1 MDQFHRPFTYKHG
14 MNSSQPLPSLF
25 IRSIGE
31 AALSLIP
38 PGATGRVMAVVSK
51 ATYLQL
57 ETDELLWLTTGVH
70 SRHRRELCLESA
82 LPKLA
87 VGDRFHLGERVL
99 LMENGLRMDFSHAG
113 VWHAP
118 SPTRPM
124 PSTAIPAVVMPYF
137 LNFVDELAPAGTGRL
152 IPQILSAALHH
163 EISLPQARKSPPSF
177 FNLKAIFQVIRHGQ
191 RRDFP
196 GMLEAARSLVGLGE
210 GLTPSG
216 DDFLGGLFFCLYLL
230 RQTGNPDLRMK
241 DWNPTA
247 FVNECKPRTNLVSYT
262 LLKDNALGHSVEP
275 LHLFANAWLTGR
287 PESLRGCTMELVAVG
302 ASTGWDM
309 LTGFLT
315 GMCVTFP

>member
-1 MDQFHRPFTYKHG
+1 

-25 IRSIGE
+25 IRSVGE
-31 AALSLIP
+31 AALSHLP
-38 PGATGRVMAVVSK
+38 PGAKGSVMAVVSR
-51 ATYLQL
+51 AIYLQM
-57 ETDELLWLTTGVH
+57 ENDELFWLTTGMH
-70 SRHRRELCLESA
+70 ARHRRELCLESS
-82 LPKLA
+82 LPTLA
-87 VGDRFHLGERVL
+87 VGDRFRLGERVL
-99 LMENGLRMDFSHAG
+99 VMDRGLCMDFSRAG

-137 LNFVDELAPAGTGRL
+137 LNFVDELAPAGAGRL
-152 IPQILSAALHH
+152 IPQILGTTLH
-163 EISLPQARKSPPSF
+163 IDSSIPQPRQSTPSF
-177 FNLKAIFQVIRHGQ
+177 FDLEAIYQVIRHGQ
-191 RRDFP
+191 QRDFP
-196 GMLEAARSLVGLGE
+196 HLLEAARSLVGLGE

-216 DDFLGGLFFCLYLL
+216 DDFLGGLFFCLHLL

-241 DWNPTA
+241 DWDPAA
-247 FVNECKPRTNLVSYT
+247 FVDECKPRTNLVSYT
-262 LLKDNALGHSVEP
+262 LLKDNSLGHSVEP

-287 PESLRGCTMELVAVG
+287 PESLRGCTIDLAAVG